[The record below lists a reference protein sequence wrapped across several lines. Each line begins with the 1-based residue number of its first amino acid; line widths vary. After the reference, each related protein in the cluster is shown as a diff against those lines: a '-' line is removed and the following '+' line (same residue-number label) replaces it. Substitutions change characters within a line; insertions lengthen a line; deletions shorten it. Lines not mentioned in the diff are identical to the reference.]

1 MVQQLQQI
9 PSRRALALRFWL
21 AAKQFWLGPSRRL
34 AWLLTIG
41 NVLLIFFQLA
51 AQFRLNVWNRDI
63 FDALEQKDSGAVS
76 HQALLF
82 VPLALAIVGLGVVA
96 VYGRMTTQRKWRE
109 WLTEHLVG
117 RLLAHGHYYQLN
129 LVRGDHKNPEARISQ
144 DARVATDAPVDFA
157 VGILS
162 SMVTAVTFIGV
173 LWVVGG
179 NLAIDFAGMGMVI
192 PGYLVLAAIVYSVL
206 ASVAMVII
214 ARRFIVVS
222 EAVNQ
227 TEAEFRYALTRFSDN
242 GESIALLGGEKE
254 EQEGL
259 RQSLGAVL
267 RQWLL
272 LCYQHMRATVVSNG
286 NSVLAPVVPLVLCA
300 PKYLDGSMT
309 LGEVMQAAGAFIQ
322 VQSAFNWLVDNYPRL
337 ADWMASVRRVG
348 SLIASLD
355 YLEAVG
361 RLGEPGTIRR
371 IQHDAPALRLCDLSV
386 TLEDGTVVIN
396 DADVLIKP
404 GERILMMGESV
415 TGKSTL
421 VRAIAGLWPWWKG
434 EIFIPRNAKLFL
446 MPQYPY
452 IPLGGLRRVVT
463 YPLSSSQVDEDKLHE
478 LMNLVGLDHLAHRL
492 DEQAPWEHVL
502 SGGERQRIA
511 FVRLLLHEPDFVVM
525 DEATSALDPASQA
538 HLLTVASERLSRAA
552 ILSIAHRPELRAF
565 HQRVLLFEHRPGGS
579 RLTSDDAI
587 VQPLGLLPQVLS
599 WLHALVSADHTRGA
613 ETFSSSLL

>member
-1 MVQQLQQI
+1 MVQHLQQV
-9 PSRRALALRFWL
+9 PSRRAVALRFWST
-21 AAKQFWLGPSRRL
+21 ARQFWLGSARHI
-34 AWLLTIG
+34 AWVLTIG
-41 NVLLIFFQLA
+41 NVLLIFLQLG

-63 FDALEQKDSGAVS
+63 FNALEQRDSGAVLN
-76 HQALLF
+76 QALLF
-82 VPLALAIVGLGVVA
+82 VPIAFAIVGLGVVA
-96 VYGRMTTQRKWRE
+96 VYARMTTQRKWRE
-109 WLTEHLVG
+109 WLTEQLTA

-144 DARVATDAPVDFA
+144 DARVATDPPVDFA
-157 VGILS
+157 VGIFY

-179 NLAIDFAGMGMVI
+179 SLAFDWAGAPVVV
-192 PGYLVLAAIVYSVL
+192 PGYLVLAAVVYSIL
-206 ASVAMVII
+206 ASVAMVMI
-214 ARRFIVVS
+214 ARRFVTVS

-227 TEAEFRYALTRFSDN
+227 TEAEFRYALTRLSDN
-242 GESIALLGGEKE
+242 GESIALLGGEAE

-259 RQSLGAVL
+259 RKSLGLVL
-267 RQWLL
+267 HQWLL

-300 PKYLDGSMT
+300 PKYLDGSMS

-361 RLGEPGTIRR
+361 RPGEPGTIRR
-371 IQHDAPALRLCDLSV
+371 IEHDAPTLRLRDLSV

-396 DADVLIKP
+396 DADVVVQP
-404 GERILMMGESV
+404 GERILVMGESG

-421 VRAIAGLWPWWKG
+421 VRAIAGLWPWGKG

-452 IPLGGLRRVVT
+452 IPLGDLRRVVT
-463 YPLSSSQVDEDKLHE
+463 YPLSSNQIGDDKLRE
-478 LMNLVGLDHLAHRL
+478 LMTLVGLDHLADRL
-492 DEQAPWEHVL
+492 DEQAPWEYIL
-502 SGGERQRIA
+502 SGGEKQRVA

-525 DEATSALDPASQA
+525 DEATSALDPASQE
-538 HLLTVASERLSRAA
+538 HLLTTVTGRLSQAA
-552 ILSIAHRPELRAF
+552 IISIAHRPELQAF
-565 HQRVLLFEHRPGGS
+565 HQRILVFEHRPGGS
-579 RLTSDDAI
+579 QLIHDDQIAPPI
-587 VQPLGLLPQVLS
+587 GLLPQIMN
-599 WLHALVSADHTRGA
+599 WLRLMATA
-613 ETFSSSLL
+613 

>member
-1 MVQQLQQI
+1 MVQKLQQI
-9 PSRRALALRFWL
+9 PSRRALVRRFWS
-21 AAKQFWLGPSRRL
+21 AAKQFWVGPSRQL

-41 NVLLIFFQLA
+41 NVLLILLQLA

-63 FDALEQKDSGAVS
+63 FNALEQKNGTAVL

-82 VPLALAIVGLGVVA
+82 VPLTIAIVGFGVAA

-109 WLTEHLVG
+109 WLTEHLVA

-144 DARVATDAPVDFA
+144 DARVATDPPVDFA
-157 VGILS
+157 VGIFY

-179 NLAIDFAGMGMVI
+179 NLAVDLAGVPVFI
-192 PGYLVLAAIVYSVL
+192 PGYLVLAAIVYSIL
-206 ASVAMVII
+206 ASVAMVTI
-214 ARRFIVVS
+214 ARRFVAVS
-222 EAVNQ
+222 EATNQ
-227 TEAEFRYALTRFSDN
+227 TEAEFRYALTRLSDN

-259 RQSLGAVL
+259 RKSLGSVL
-267 RQWLL
+267 HQWLL

-300 PKYLDGSMT
+300 PKYLDGSMS

-322 VQSAFNWLVDNYPRL
+322 VQSSFNWLVDNYPRL

-361 RLGEPGTIRR
+361 RPGEPGTIRR
-371 IQHDAPALRLCDLSV
+371 IEYDASALRLRDLSV

-396 DADVLIKP
+396 DADVVVEP
-404 GERILMMGESV
+404 GERILMMGESG

-421 VRAIAGLWPWWKG
+421 VRAIAGLWPWGKG
-434 EIFIPRNAKLFL
+434 EIFIPRKAKLFL

-452 IPLGGLRRVVT
+452 VPLGDLRRVVT
-463 YPLSSSQVDEDKLHE
+463 YPVSSDQVDESKIRE
-478 LMNLVGLDHLAHRL
+478 LMNLVGLDHLADRL
-492 DEQAPWEHVL
+492 DEQAPWEYVL
-502 SGGERQRIA
+502 SGGEKQRVA

-525 DEATSALDPASQA
+525 DEATSALDPSSQER
-538 HLLTVASERLSRAA
+538 LLTTVTERLSRAA
-552 ILSIAHRPELRAF
+552 IISIAHRPELQAF
-565 HQRVLLFEHRPGGS
+565 HQRVLVFEHRLGGS
-579 RLTSDDAI
+579 QLIRDDHI
-587 VQPLGLLPQVLS
+587 NVPPIGLLPHIMN
-599 WLHALVSADHTRGA
+599 WLQALGNA
-613 ETFSSSLL
+613 

>member
-1 MVQQLQQI
+1 MIQRLQQI
-9 PSRRALALRFWL
+9 PSRKALALRFWS
-21 AAKQFWLGPSRRL
+21 AARQFWLGPSRGL

-41 NVLLIFFQLA
+41 NIVLIFLQLA

-63 FDALEQKDSGAVS
+63 FDALEQRDSAAVLGQS
-76 HQALLF
+76 LLF
-82 VPLALAIVGLGVVA
+82 VPIALAIVGLGVIA

-109 WLTEHLVG
+109 WLTEHLVA

-144 DARVATDAPVDFA
+144 DARVATDPPVDFA
-157 VGILS
+157 VGIFS

-179 NLAIDFAGMGMVI
+179 NLAIGWAGMPLVI
-192 PGYLVLAAIVYSVL
+192 PGYLVLAAVVYSIL
-206 ASVAMVII
+206 ASVAMVMI
-214 ARRFIVVS
+214 ARRFVAVT
-222 EAVNQ
+222 EATNQ
-227 TEAEFRYALTRFSDN
+227 SEAEFRYALTRLSDN
-242 GESIALLGGEKE
+242 GESIALLNGEE
-254 EQEGL
+254 EEHAGL
-259 RQSLGAVL
+259 RRSLGSVL
-267 RQWLL
+267 QQWLL

-300 PKYLDGSMT
+300 PKYLDGSMS
-309 LGEVMQAAGAFIQ
+309 LGEVMQATGAFIQ

-361 RLGEPGTIRR
+361 RPGEPGTIRR
-371 IQHDAPALRLCDLSV
+371 SEYSASALRLRDLSV

-396 DADVLIKP
+396 DADIVVEP
-404 GERILMMGESV
+404 GERILMMGESG

-421 VRAIAGLWPWWKG
+421 VRAIAGLWPWGTG

-452 IPLGGLRRVVT
+452 VPLGSLRRVLT
-463 YPLSSSQVDEDKLHE
+463 YPQASSQVDDGQLQS
-478 LMNLVGLDHLAHRL
+478 LMKLVGLEHLTSRL
-492 DEQAPWEHVL
+492 DEEAPWEYIL
-502 SGGERQRIA
+502 SGGERQRVA

-525 DEATSALDPASQA
+525 DEATSALDPASQER
-538 HLLTVASERLSRAA
+538 LLTTVTERLSRAA
-552 ILSIAHRPELRAF
+552 IISIAHRPELQAF
-565 HQRVLLFEHRPGGS
+565 HQRMLVFEHRPGGS
-579 RLTSDDAI
+579 QLIQDNPIAA
-587 VQPLGLLPQVLS
+587 PGLLPQIIG
-599 WLHALVSADHTRGA
+599 WLHQMGTA
-613 ETFSSSLL
+613 